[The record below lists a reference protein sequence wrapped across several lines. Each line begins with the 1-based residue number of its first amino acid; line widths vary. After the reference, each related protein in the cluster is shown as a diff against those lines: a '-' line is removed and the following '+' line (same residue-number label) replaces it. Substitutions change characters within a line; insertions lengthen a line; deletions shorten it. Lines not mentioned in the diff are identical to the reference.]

1 MNHHPG
7 NKIEKCPSGHRLTA
21 ENTYW
26 QKKHA
31 NTYKV
36 CRACKRIAAKDRKS
50 NGYTKADQKQLSQ
63 MEIVTEDIS
72 GITNCPKCDG
82 ILKWGDDTRYD
93 DLVACI
99 ACGWRPSAAVVM
111 EL

>member
-7 NKIEKCPSGHRLTA
+7 NKIDNCPSGHRLTA

-36 CRACKRIAAKDRKS
+36 CRACKQISAKDRKS